1 MAIARKRSGW
11 LASAGL
17 ASLAALVMGAGGCN
31 RRTIE
36 IGSEPGGALVRLN
49 DVEVGRTPLE
59 VDFTYYGVYDV
70 RLSADG
76 YMPLATSA
84 EAVAPW
90 YEYPGPDLV
99 TSMTRTHVVL
109 KWNFVMVPLP
119 SEKANLESEL
129 VERAK
134 TMRAGEAQLAPVPA
148 LQEPAPGK

>member
-1 MAIARKRSGW
+1 MARPW
-11 LASAGL
+11 LNAGLLAPLCLAGL
-17 ASLAALVMGAGGCN
+17 AALATAGGGCN

-109 KWNFVMVPLP
+109 KWNFVLAPLP
-119 SEKANLESEL
+119 ADKQTLEAEL

-134 TMRAGEAQLAPVPA
+134 GMRGETP
-148 LQEPAPGK
+148 